1 MNRREFSVRLVSML
15 LVSGSLVVAGCT
27 NSDYDFDQID
37 STIGIGGN
45 GLELPNSSTADIK
58 LKDVLDLEENGVVV
72 EDAETHDYVLRQQ
85 GNNVAGAHPYIAP
98 ITVST
103 QVPSTT
109 FTLNLSLASAAA
121 RGNHAVASRGS
132 RAGNATIKG
141 EADIYALDFHGNKPS
156 EVVDLSAVGVNG
168 TAQLHVGLRNIS
180 NMIKQVDK
188 LVITFPSYM
197 QVAMIEPTNEA
208 TPGKVEGNTLV
219 IENLSTAKDLY
230 ISLGITGLDFT
241 KGSGNDKIAIEGNQ
255 IQLKGNIHMALET
268 SLDNLTG
275 AASQVSLTTTT
286 TVSNMQI
293 ESATGKF
300 DPEIKLD
307 NLGSVSITG
316 VPDFLKDGN
325 VVADLYN
332 PIISLS
338 VKSNLSIEGKVS
350 GKLKAVKNGQEIA
363 AVDVPEFTI
372 RSVEESAGTTLVYIC
387 RSADGM
393 AIPTVAQ
400 VVEIPNLS
408 DIVKTIP
415 DQIRFE
421 CNARANSDKEGTFR
435 FGEQYIVQP
444 EYSIDAPIA
453 FGENA
458 VIAYNDKFDGWNKD
472 IKDYQLADGASI
484 EVSANVSNGVPA
496 YLQLEAVPVG
506 LDGKDI
512 SSDELKVVVTGIIAA
527 SQDGKTPVTSPL
539 SIKITQKK
547 TDAFKKL
554 DGLRYLVK
562 GKASDNEQKVTG
574 ITLNAERH
582 TLKLTD
588 IKVKLVGKVIAD
600 LN

>member
-1 MNRREFSVRLVSML
+1 ML

-37 STIGIGGN
+37 TTIGIGGN

-58 LKDVLDLEENGVVV
+58 LKDVLELEENGVVV
-72 EDAETHDYVLRQQ
+72 EDAETHDYVLRQK

-98 ITVST
+98 FTVST
-103 QVPSTT
+103 QMPSTT

-121 RGNHAVASRGS
+121 RGNHALASRGS

-141 EADIYALDFHGNKPS
+141 EADIYTLDFQGNKPS
-156 EVVDLSAVGVNG
+156 EVVDLSAVGVDG
-168 TAQLHVGLRNIS
+168 TVQLHVGLRNIS
-180 NMIKQVDK
+180 NVIKQVDK

-197 QVAMIEPTNEA
+197 LVEPTDEDA
-208 TPGKVEGNTLV
+208 PGKVEGNMLT
-219 IENLSTAKDLY
+219 IENLSTAKDLNMRLS
-230 ISLGITGLDFT
+230 ILGLDFE

-255 IQLKGNIHMALET
+255 IQLKGHIHLALET
-268 SLDNLTG
+268 SQDNLTG
-275 AASQVSLTTTT
+275 AASQVSITTTT
-286 TVSNMQI
+286 SVSNMQI
-293 ESATGKF
+293 ESALGKF
-300 DPEIKLD
+300 NPEIKLD
-307 NLGSVSITG
+307 NLGSVSISG

-332 PIISLS
+332 PVISLS
-338 VKSNLSIEGKVS
+338 VLSNLGIEGKVS
-350 GKLKAVKNGQEIA
+350 GKLIAVKNGQEIA

-372 RSVEESAGTTLVYIC
+372 RPVEESNGQTLVYIC
-387 RSADGM
+387 RSSDNM

-400 VVEIPNLS
+400 VVEVPNLS

-421 CNARANSDKEGTFR
+421 CNARANSEKEGMFR
-435 FGEQYIVQP
+435 LGEQYYVNP

-506 LDGKDI
+506 VDGKDI
-512 SSDELKVVVTGIIAA
+512 PTDELEVAVTGIIAA

-547 TDAFKKL
+547 QDAFKKL